1 MMYFTL
7 KCLNL
12 TDVKAMHWMIAF
24 LQGRWVGRRGRTG
37 LH

>member
-24 LQGRWVGRRGRTG
+24 LQGRWVG
-37 LH
+37 LVA